1 MKEKQRGASPL
12 FIKSKLM
19 NPDYI
24 IAKEFLSRL
33 PDQVKVKLCKTTL
46 AGVEEKKLSKKQK
59 VRRNL
64 DYFKTK

>member
-1 MKEKQRGASPL
+1 
-12 FIKSKLM
+12 M